1 MCFKTDVG
9 VKPFDEVSYLKEM
22 LQVMDHAMI
31 KNESA
36 LLNKI
41 SGLERKVKEKDKVER
56 ILHREIE
63 LLEI

>member
-1 MCFKTDVG
+1 
-9 VKPFDEVSYLKEM
+9 M

-41 SGLERKVKEKDKVER
+41 SGLERKVKEKDKMER
-56 ILHREIE
+56 ILHRGIE
-63 LLEI
+63 LLEDATLEI